1 MLSILTSRPPDDM
14 SIILSSV
21 LELVKVQPAL
31 PCCVSARVFPTLNP
45 PLASVQYPGLP
56 LPGSGARQPGLLLG
70 LGHNNQNRS
79 VICQPS
85 SISLHAN

>member
-31 PCCVSARVFPTLNP
+31 PCCVRVFPTLNP

>member
-1 MLSILTSRPPDDM
+1 MLSIVTSRPPDDM

-56 LPGSGARQPGLLLG
+56 LPGSGARQPGLLLE
-70 LGHNNQNRS
+70 LARS
-79 VICQPS
+79 QQS
-85 SISLHAN
+85 EQISYLPAI

>member
-1 MLSILTSRPPDDM
+1 MLSIVTSRPPDDM

-31 PCCVSARVFPTLNP
+31 PGCVSARVFPTLNP

-70 LGHNNQNRS
+70 LARS
-79 VICQPS
+79 QQS
-85 SISLHAN
+85 EQISYLPAI